1 MKKIKLLI
9 FCFLLPSILLSQ
21 VANDDCFG
29 AVDLGTLNTP
39 SGCNGP
45 NGTGLGTPLTFN
57 LNNIGAVAENPYT
70 TLVNCQGTG
79 VDMSSPAA
87 DVWYS
92 FTATGNNLDVNIA
105 GLNHPKC
112 CFVLWCMWCLNWF
125 WV

>member
-9 FCFLLPSILLSQ
+9 FCFFLPSIFLSQ

-29 AVDLGTLNTP
+29 AVDLGTLSNP
-39 SGCNGP
+39 SDCFFGNGQGNP
-45 NGTGLGTPLTFN
+45 STFN
-57 LNNIGAVAENPYT
+57 LSNVGAVAENPYT
-70 TLVNCQGTG
+70 TLVNCQGSG